1 MLVRRV
7 GGWCVRRPAVGLLLA
22 LALAVAVG
30 PADASPPP
38 AAEVALTADRLSPGE
53 AMALDFR
60 AMEGRAMNLGPREGH
75 LWVRLRLDAA
85 DLARQGRWLSL
96 RWPYFRDIRF
106 YLSDPVDGW
115 RLMTDLGHGD
125 AGAGLPQEP
134 GRLLPAFAG
143 TRDVLVHA
151 RADGPAAVVMALE
164 SMQDEEQRNLV
175 RHTLFGI
182 YLGAMLGMAAYSL
195 FLMVAVRERTYLGYA
210 AFLVSTV
217 LYVGLLH
224 GILTPWLPAVART
237 IPPAGRAQLAVVL
250 MMLSAVWFV
259 RRFLRVPQA
268 DRAFDR
274 GLLGIMGVALLA
286 VPISLVWPGTASF
299 ALVAAAGVA
308 AVVLIIWA
316 SSRAVRRGFGPARYL
331 LAGWVL
337 FSLAV
342 LLHLGLLTGQ
352 LPYADWLLV
361 VLPLGSLG
369 EALLLAFALGDR
381 IRHKQVEEAIVARER
396 DQYRSL
402 SERDGLTGLFNRR
415 ALDQHL
421 ASAVRRFQESGA
433 PLSLLVLDADH
444 FKAFN
449 DRFGHLAGDD
459 ILRCLAGVMTHNVRY
474 EDHCFRYGG
483 EEFVVILPRRNIE
496 QARKVAERIRRAFR
510 DRSGG
515 SGRPACTVSVGLAG
529 LRAGDSPEA
538 LLARADA
545 ALYRAKEEGR
555 DRVETA
561 R

>member
-1 MLVRRV
+1 VSCLAICLLV
-7 GGWCVRRPAVGLLLA
+7 LLA
-22 LALAVAVG
+22 LLPVAG
-30 PADASPPP
+30 PAGAMPPLGV
-38 AAEVALTADRLSPGE
+38 EVALTADRLSPGE

-60 AMEGRAMNLGPREGH
+60 AVDGRSLNLGPREGH

-85 DLARQGRWLSL
+85 DLSRHGRWLSL
-96 RWPYFRDIRF
+96 RWPYFQDIRF
-106 YLSDPVDGW
+106 YLSEPADPAGW
-115 RLMTDLGHGD
+115 RLLTDLGHGD
-125 AGAGLPQEP
+125 SGAGLPGEP
-134 GRLLPAFAG
+134 GRWLPAFSG

-151 RADGPAAVVMALE
+151 RADGPAAVVLSLD
-164 SMQDEEQRNLV
+164 SMQGEEKRSLV

-217 LYVGLLH
+217 LYVSLVH
-224 GILTPWLPAVART
+224 DILTPWLPAAARA

-250 MMLSAVWFV
+250 MLLSAVWFV
-259 RRFLRVPQA
+259 RRFLRVPRD

-286 VPISLVWPGTASF
+286 VPLSLVWPGRASF
-299 ALVAAAGVA
+299 ALVSAAGVV

-316 SSRAVRRGFGPARYL
+316 SVRAVVRGFGPARYL
-331 LAGWVL
+331 LAGWAL

-342 LLHLGLLTGQ
+342 LLHLGLLAGW
-352 LPYADWLLV
+352 LPYADWLLA

-381 IRHKQVEEAIVARER
+381 IRHKQMEEAAIARER

-402 SERDGLTGLFNRR
+402 SEQDGLTGLLNRR
-415 ALDQHL
+415 ALDEFL
-421 ASAVRRFQESGA
+421 VSAVDRSRQGEA

-444 FKAFN
+444 FKGFN

-459 ILRCLAGVMTHNVRY
+459 ILRRLARVMEGYVRRA
-474 EDHCFRYGG
+474 DRCFRYGG
-483 EEFVVILPRRNIE
+483 EEFVVVLPGQTVV
-496 QARKVAERIRRAFR
+496 QARKVAERIRQAFR
-510 DRSGG
+510 RHSTAP
-515 SGRPACTVSVGLAG
+515 GRPPCSVSVGVAG
-529 LRAGDSPEA
+529 LREGDSAET

-545 ALYRAKEEGR
+545 ALYRAKERGR
-555 DRVETA
+555 DRVEA
-561 R
+561 AG